1 MLVMLRHLDPKHRFF
16 SKGFVSRQQQQRV
29 ADPKEGEKKDVMKK
43 IQADLNGMPVL
54 RGSNPKA
61 KSAVYNQLKQ
71 VKKPTR
77 KEKEENRSDFQRL
90 LAQDE
95 SRADQADMN
104 AGLNSLELNVP

>member
-1 MLVMLRHLDPKHRFF
+1 MLVMLRHLDAKHRFF

-29 ADPKEGEKKDVMKK
+29 ADPKEGEKKIVMKQ
-43 IQADLNGMPVL
+43 IQQDLNGMPVL

-61 KSAVYNQLKQ
+61 KSAVYNQLKK

-77 KEKEENRSDFQRL
+77 KEKEENRSGFQRL
-90 LAQDE
+90 LAEDE
-95 SRADQADMN
+95 IRADEANMN